1 MYFRVALGFKPVNFE
16 GSRSTNRNKSANLFP
31 CCWVEV
37 TVHMLLAV
45 WGVCTY
51 CRYLLA
57 SKVYRKHL
65 PSSMSCTVQLWFLTV
80 RSSETAGSSRLAAG
94 RHQTVAAPLSAAPQ
108 SQRRSEMNA
117 HVSVCKQKLRSF
129 QIHSLKYEKFWEVG
143 ASKICVYVYS
153 SFIFWHWG
161 DWQR

>member
-1 MYFRVALGFKPVNFE
+1 MYFHVALGFKPVNFE
-16 GSRSTNRNKSANLFP
+16 GSRSTNTNKSANLFP
-31 CCWVEV
+31 CCSVEV

-45 WGVCTY
+45 WGICTY

-57 SKVYRKHL
+57 SKVYGKHL
-65 PSSMSCTVQLWFLTV
+65 PSSMSSIVQLWFLTV

-117 HVSVCKQKLRSF
+117 HISVCKQKLRTKVF
-129 QIHSLKYEKFWEVG
+129 KFIRWW
-143 ASKICVYVYS
+143 KIWLILRSWC
-153 SFIFWHWG
+153 F
-161 DWQR
+161 